1 MKKLSVNT
9 ASCSHGELVRIAKRS
24 GFMIVEGK
32 KHSKVKTT
40 RGEFVTMIPRHEILN
55 RHTAKGILE
64 DMNADGAAIKIV

>member
-24 GFMIVEGK
+24 GFKIFEGK
-32 KHSKVKTT
+32 KHSKVEMPSGK
-40 RGEFVTMIPRHEILN
+40 FVTMFPRHGTLN

-64 DMNADGAAIKIV
+64 DMNACGAGITIT